1 MSVAPIIIRETGE
14 GRGILPGTART
25 ASLSPLPGVVRAGR
39 LADVPGLEA
48 LMAPFVA
55 TGDLLPR
62 SCYDL
67 SRHIKEYVVVEAGGE
82 IVACGSLKL
91 YGPELAEI
99 AGLAVQDG
107 WQGRGLGRA
116 VIDAL
121 IAEGRGLGLSQ
132 VFALTRKPAFFVR
145 LGFGPAEKEQFP
157 QKVWADCARCP
168 RQNCCDEIAVAR
180 TL

>member
-1 MSVAPIIIRETGE
+1 MSVAPLQLDERGAGSGE
-14 GRGILPGTART
+14 RFASMVPLPAPGSRLPRA
-25 ASLSPLPGVVRAGR
+25 ASLS
-39 LADVPGLEA
+39 DVPGLEA

-62 SCYDL
+62 SSYDL

-82 IVACGSLKL
+82 IVACGSLKI
-91 YGPELAEI
+91 YSPELAEI
-99 AGLAVQDG
+99 AGLAVRDD

-116 VIDAL
+116 VVDAL
-121 IAEGRGLGLSQ
+121 IAEARTLGLSR
-132 VFALTRKPAFFVR
+132 VFGLTRKPAFFVR

-168 RQNCCDEIAVAR
+168 RQSCCDEIAVAR
-180 TL
+180 KL